1 MEGLLLG
8 AMIGAIALTDHLLNG
23 HWQLARRL
31 LDALD
36 RHATPTDP
44 DPHRPNS

>member
-8 AMIGAIALTDHLLNG
+8 GMIGAIALTDHLLNG

-31 LDALD
+31 LDAID
-36 RHATPTDP
+36 RRSSPTDP
-44 DPHRPNS
+44 DPHRPQS

>member
-8 AMIGAIALTDHLLNG
+8 GMIGAIALTDHLLNG

-31 LDALD
+31 LDTLD
-36 RHATPTDP
+36 RHTSRPDA
-44 DPHRPNS
+44 DPHRPHS